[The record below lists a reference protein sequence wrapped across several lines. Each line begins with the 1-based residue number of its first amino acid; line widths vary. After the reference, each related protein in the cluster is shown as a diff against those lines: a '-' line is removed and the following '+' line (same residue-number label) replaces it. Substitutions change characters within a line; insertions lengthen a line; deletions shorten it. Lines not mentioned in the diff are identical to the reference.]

1 MQYIREEKKHHAWI
15 SRVFSMSKSWLTK
28 AFHTH
33 KETQLHRKRS
43 TVCCCGTML
52 HLEKEG
58 NDEKERII
66 FDTSSILDSGGFP
79 YETRAKLR
87 QVV

>member
-1 MQYIREEKKHHAWI
+1 
-15 SRVFSMSKSWLTK
+15 MSKSWLTK